1 MTVFGDTLAM
11 VLVVIGA
18 ALTGLLIWLLIRKY
32 DREHGIDGAS
42 RRKADAGMSPLSGET
57 ASPVSPVCGHEVAPE
72 GGPRETAQSTDA
84 LRMCPITAFS
94 GKEPTPDDAT
104 AHGGGPVATS
114 LPPKDPPGTSP
125 ITLSSGE
132 EALLSSPPG
141 DAPKV
146 PPSGE
151 AHLSEKSRPEAKKV
165 PEHTK
170 RSSTAGRSRESL
182 QLTKERT
189 SRDQHGKRKTKKPAA
204 APLNAI
210 DSSADPS
217 QGVRPHD
224 DVNDPAIQELREEF
238 APRAPDGSH
247 CAFPLPRHQSDQTP
261 IPAELDIFSVEH
273 STSDAAAAS
282 RAAPRQ
288 ESAQREGRV
297 PTDVSS
303 LPSDGATARNR
314 SDDPWRFQPS
324 YTPFQWNT
332 QHLTSR
338 RERRRKRSSRPSQNK
353 TSDTPLAGVISM
365 TPLRVVRVT
374 SEWLSTKHFHM
385 NALQMQFGMENAF
398 LLWSWITVAMS
409 FKANAMPVLEDTLV
423 FNYPWFQGY
432 NPNWH
437 STQSQL
443 WPQPYL
449 LSRIEAP
456 EEACISDSKDQLYY
470 QAEFDGHPVGGE
482 DLDRF
487 DTPRAT
493 ANDMH
498 GAHFGGD
505 YAFPRYGG
513 QSRMSRYGIDYGDY
527 HARRHGFRG
536 PYNYRPDARS
546 FGAPSDAAFHD
557 GLAYPR
563 WTGHFS
569 GQEHPTTFDPHLTN
583 PYYRD
588 PFHAQRFVAQYPY
601 FRI

>member
-94 GKEPTPDDAT
+94 GKEPTPDEAT

-210 DSSADPS
+210 DSSAMKRKTKRKSSGMIPTRATNANIAVSPAQAALPNSDRITRLGADPS

-303 LPSDGATARNR
+303 LPSDGATAGTAATTR
-314 SDDPWRFQPS
+314 
-324 YTPFQWNT
+324 
-332 QHLTSR
+332 
-338 RERRRKRSSRPSQNK
+338 
-353 TSDTPLAGVISM
+353 
-365 TPLRVVRVT
+365 
-374 SEWLSTKHFHM
+374 
-385 NALQMQFGMENAF
+385 
-398 LLWSWITVAMS
+398 
-409 FKANAMPVLEDTLV
+409 
-423 FNYPWFQGY
+423 
-432 NPNWH
+432 
-437 STQSQL
+437 
-443 WPQPYL
+443 
-449 LSRIEAP
+449 
-456 EEACISDSKDQLYY
+456 
-470 QAEFDGHPVGGE
+470 GG
-482 DLDRF
+482 
-487 DTPRAT
+487 
-493 ANDMH
+493 NV
-498 GAHFGGD
+498 
-505 YAFPRYGG
+505 
-513 QSRMSRYGIDYGDY
+513 
-527 HARRHGFRG
+527 
-536 PYNYRPDARS
+536 
-546 FGAPSDAAFHD
+546 APSDAAAASDAAISSGSSALQGKPDDVHD
-557 GLAYPR
+557 PNARRMSHRTSVPKRDSPDKAEVPAELH
-563 WTGHFS
+563 TFS
-569 GQEHPTTFDPHLTN
+569 VEHSTLDKSEGAAPEAKFEAKPKQDL
-583 PYYRD
+583 
-588 PFHAQRFVAQYPY
+588 
-601 FRI
+601 